1 VSRVSGWAPGR
12 KTRAA
17 WKERAARGAGA
28 GRHARRR
35 ARRRARRPRGGG
47 ARWVRAT
54 RTMARYAVQRPRAW
68 PARFSSRAE
77 ACEAQGCAA
86 NQVAA
91 ERGFYSL
98 GRRGAGRLVLGVVEP
113 RGRPQARVWMFE
125 RAVGSRTAGKQLAIA
140 RAPRA
145 RASPGARRANRKL
158 TVPKPGLTMRRLASS
173 RPRLKISAR
182 ASRPRLRTPGRQ
194 VG

>member
-1 VSRVSGWAPGR
+1 MVGCPAWVREKSGGKR
-12 KTRAA
+12 QRQ
-17 WKERAARGAGA
+17 RGAGGA
-28 GRHARRR
+28 A
-35 ARRRARRPRGGG
+35 AGGG

-68 PARFSSRAE
+68 PRFSSRAE

-86 NQVAA
+86 NQVCG
-91 ERGFYSL
+91 RTRFFSL

-113 RGRPQARVWMFE
+113 RGRPQARVWMFG

-158 TVPKPGLTMRRLASS
+158 TVPKPGLTMRRLARS
-173 RPRLKISAR
+173 RPRLIKSALVR
-182 ASRPRLRTPGRQ
+182 ADHDFGTPGRQ